1 MIADIHI
8 TEKSFGDKTLM
19 RDVKFSV
26 DDGEKVGV
34 VGRNGVGKSTLF
46 GILAGTDTDY
56 TGEVIFRRGITV
68 ASTAQEHHGLGDQT
82 VLSYILAGLPEY
94 ASLKKIIDEYPET
107 MGDNIRK
114 IEEYTQALERFDQKG
129 FYQIE
134 EKIERELDNF
144 QLSGCGER
152 PLGSLSGGQKRL
164 VEIVKIMH
172 AGAHL
177 ALIDEPTNHMDYVAK
192 QQFIDWMSSQPRQ
205 AMLIIT
211 HDRDVLGRVNRII
224 ELKDGGSVSY
234 RGNYDA
240 YLKQNAQAT
249 AAGMNNFEQIE
260 KRMTNLKQKVLD
272 YQRLKEKSRNP
283 GTIQKFKRLEN
294 EARAELA
301 ELSEMDKPT
310 FWIDKESAGQLDY
323 KSAERYGKFKA
334 RNIRLSMKDAASR
347 SQHVLVRVEDVAVG
361 VGERILF
368 EGVNIDLREGEAVE
382 LRGRNGA
389 GKTTLIR
396 MLLGSRLGS
405 NSSPSD
411 SQQNSV
417 RLSRKHFFPQAGAPP
432 IDSAGALGAHSPE
445 RQSLQKKS
453 LTSQLEY
460 TQKESEMPLASDAS
474 TAALPALEAVEETT
488 GRRTT
493 AVTPPSAARAHSSLK
508 SPLEIPR
515 ERSAE
520 TSATR
525 ERFTVS
531 GVEGVTPAAPI
542 LYSGNLFLDPQV
554 RVGVYEQEIDERYL
568 ADPLE
573 LAIEKLYLSRD
584 LSISETKIRQLL
596 ADYLFTEAD
605 RMTPLARLSGGQKAR
620 FQIIAML
627 ANDPQLLILDEPTN
641 HLDLPSI
648 EELETALAKYSG
660 AILYVSH
667 DNYFRQEI
675 GGEVV
680 QIGPI

>member
-19 RDVKFSV
+19 KDVKFSV

-46 GILAGTDTDY
+46 GILAGMDNDY
-56 TGEVIFRRGITV
+56 TGEVVFRRGITV
-68 ASTAQEHHGLGDQT
+68 ATTAQEHHGLGEQT
-82 VLSYILAGLPEY
+82 VMTYILSGLPEY
-94 ASLKKIIDEYPET
+94 PELKKIIDEYPLT
-107 MGDNIRK
+107 MGDNMRK

-134 EKIERELDNF
+134 EKIERELSNF
-144 QLSGCGER
+144 QLDGFGNRKIS
-152 PLGSLSGGQKRL
+152 SLSGGQKRL

-172 AGAHL
+172 SEAHL

-192 QQFIDWMSSQPRQ
+192 QQFIDWMNSQPHQ

-211 HDRDVLGRVNRII
+211 HDRDVLGQVDRIVEI
-224 ELKDGGSVSY
+224 KDGQAVSY

-249 AAGMNNFEQIE
+249 TAGMNNFEQIE
-260 KRMTNLKQKVLD
+260 KRIVNLKQKVLD

-301 ELSEMDKPT
+301 ELSEMEKPT
-310 FWIDKESAGQLDY
+310 FWIDKESASQLDY
-323 KSAERYGKFKA
+323 KSAERYGKFKS
-334 RNIRLSMKDAASR
+334 RNIRLSMKDASSR
-347 SQHVLVRVEDVAVG
+347 SQHVLVRAENVAVG
-361 VGERILF
+361 IGERILF
-368 EGVNIDLREGEAVE
+368 EDVNIDLREGEAIE
-382 LRGRNGA
+382 IRGRNGA

-396 MLLGSRLGS
+396 M
-405 NSSPSD
+405 
-411 SQQNSV
+411 
-417 RLSRKHFFPQAGAPP
+417 
-432 IDSAGALGAHSPE
+432 I
-445 RQSLQKKS
+445 
-453 LTSQLEY
+453 
-460 TQKESEMPLASDAS
+460 LAS
-474 TAALPALEAVEETT
+474 
-488 GRRTT
+488 G
-493 AVTPPSAARAHSSLK
+493 K
-508 SPLEIPR
+508 SFDGGP
-515 ERSAE
+515 
-520 TSATR
+520 
-525 ERFTVS
+525 V
-531 GVEGVTPAAPI
+531 
-542 LYSGNLFLDPQV
+542 LYSGDIFLDPQV
-554 RVGVYEQEIDERYL
+554 RIGVYEQEIDERYL

-573 LAIEKLYLSRD
+573 KAIEKLYMSRD
-584 LSISETKIRQLL
+584 LSISDTKIRQLL
-596 ADYLFTEAD
+596 ADYLFTDAD

-627 ANDPQLLILDEPTN
+627 ANDPQLLVLDEPTN

-667 DNYFRQEI
+667 DNYFREKL
-675 GGEVV
+675 GGKVV
-680 QIGPI
+680 QIGAE

>member
-1 MIADIHI
+1 MRLKYDLCYNISSMIADIHI

-19 RDVKFSV
+19 KDVKFSV

-46 GILAGTDTDY
+46 GILSGKDTDY

-68 ASTAQEHHGLGDQT
+68 ATTAQEHHGLGDQT
-82 VLSYILAGLPEY
+82 VMSYILGGLPEY
-94 ASLKKIIDEYPET
+94 SKLKKIIDEYPLT
-107 MGDNIRK
+107 MGDNMRK

-129 FYQIE
+129 FYQVE
-134 EKIERELDNF
+134 EKIERELSNF
-144 QLSGCGER
+144 QLDGFGDRRIS
-152 PLGSLSGGQKRL
+152 SLSGGQKRL

-172 AGAHL
+172 SEAHL

-192 QQFIDWMSSQPRQ
+192 QQFIDWMNSQPHQ

-211 HDRDVLGRVNRII
+211 HDRDVLGQVDRIVEI
-224 ELKDGGSVSY
+224 KDGQAVSY

-249 AAGMNNFEQIE
+249 TAGMNNFEQIE
-260 KRMTNLKQKVLD
+260 KRIVNLKQKVLD

-301 ELSEMDKPT
+301 ELSEMEKPT
-310 FWIDKESAGQLDY
+310 FWIDKESASQLDY
-323 KSAERYGKFKA
+323 KSAERYGKFKS
-334 RNIRLSMKDAASR
+334 RNIRLSMKDASSR
-347 SQHVLVRVEDVAVG
+347 SQHVLVRAENVAVG
-361 VGERILF
+361 IGERILF
-368 EGVNIDLREGEAVE
+368 EDVNIDLREGEAIE
-382 LRGRNGA
+382 IRGRNGA

-396 MLLGSRLGS
+396 M
-405 NSSPSD
+405 
-411 SQQNSV
+411 
-417 RLSRKHFFPQAGAPP
+417 
-432 IDSAGALGAHSPE
+432 I
-445 RQSLQKKS
+445 
-453 LTSQLEY
+453 
-460 TQKESEMPLASDAS
+460 LAS
-474 TAALPALEAVEETT
+474 
-488 GRRTT
+488 G
-493 AVTPPSAARAHSSLK
+493 K
-508 SPLEIPR
+508 SFDGGP
-515 ERSAE
+515 
-520 TSATR
+520 
-525 ERFTVS
+525 V
-531 GVEGVTPAAPI
+531 
-542 LYSGNLFLDPQV
+542 LYSGDIFLDPQV
-554 RVGVYEQEIDERYL
+554 RIGVYEQEIDEKYL

-573 LAIEKLYLSRD
+573 KAIEKLYMSRD
-584 LSISETKIRQLL
+584 LSISDTKIRQLL
-596 ADYLFTEAD
+596 ADYLFTDAD

-667 DNYFRQEI
+667 DNYFREKL
-675 GGEVV
+675 GGKVV
-680 QIGPI
+680 QIGAE

>member
-19 RDVKFSV
+19 KDVKFSV

-46 GILAGTDTDY
+46 GILSGKDTDY

-68 ASTAQEHHGLGDQT
+68 TTTAQEHHGLGDQT
-82 VLSYILAGLPEY
+82 VMSYILGGLPEY
-94 ASLKKIIDEYPET
+94 SKLKKIIDEYPLT
-107 MGDNIRK
+107 MGDNMRK

-129 FYQIE
+129 FYQVE
-134 EKIERELDNF
+134 EKIERELSNF
-144 QLSGCGER
+144 QLEGFGNR
-152 PLGSLSGGQKRL
+152 KIFSLSGGQKRL

-172 AGAHL
+172 SEAHL

-192 QQFIDWMSSQPRQ
+192 QQFIDWMNSQPHQ

-211 HDRDVLGRVNRII
+211 HDRDVLGQVDRIVEI
-224 ELKDGGSVSY
+224 KDGQAVSY

-249 AAGMNNFEQIE
+249 TAGMNNFEQIE
-260 KRMTNLKQKVLD
+260 KRIVNLKQKVLD

-301 ELSEMDKPT
+301 ELSEMEKPT
-310 FWIDKESAGQLDY
+310 FWIDKESVGQLDY
-323 KSAERYGKFKA
+323 KSAERYGKFKS
-334 RNIRLSMKDAASR
+334 RNIRLSVKDASSR
-347 SQHVLVRVEDVAVG
+347 SQHVLVRAENVAVG
-361 VGERILF
+361 IGERILF
-368 EGVNIDLREGEAVE
+368 EDVNIDLREGEAIE
-382 LRGRNGA
+382 IRGRNGA

-396 MLLGSRLGS
+396 M
-405 NSSPSD
+405 
-411 SQQNSV
+411 
-417 RLSRKHFFPQAGAPP
+417 
-432 IDSAGALGAHSPE
+432 I
-445 RQSLQKKS
+445 
-453 LTSQLEY
+453 
-460 TQKESEMPLASDAS
+460 LAS
-474 TAALPALEAVEETT
+474 
-488 GRRTT
+488 G
-493 AVTPPSAARAHSSLK
+493 K
-508 SPLEIPR
+508 SFDGGP
-515 ERSAE
+515 
-520 TSATR
+520 
-525 ERFTVS
+525 V
-531 GVEGVTPAAPI
+531 
-542 LYSGNLFLDPQV
+542 LYSGDIFLDPQV
-554 RVGVYEQEIDERYL
+554 RIGVYEQEIDERYL
-568 ADPLE
+568 SDPLE
-573 LAIEKLYLSRD
+573 KAIEKLYMSRD
-584 LSISETKIRQLL
+584 LSISDTKIRQLL
-596 ADYLFTEAD
+596 ADYLFTDAD

-667 DNYFRQEI
+667 DNYFREKL
-675 GGEVV
+675 GGKVV
-680 QIGPI
+680 QIGAE